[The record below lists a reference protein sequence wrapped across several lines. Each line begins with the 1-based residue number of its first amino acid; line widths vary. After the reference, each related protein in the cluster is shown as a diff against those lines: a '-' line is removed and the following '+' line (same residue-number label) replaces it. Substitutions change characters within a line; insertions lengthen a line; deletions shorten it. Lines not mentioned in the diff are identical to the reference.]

1 MGERLDEAP
10 LVTESAPADGRAS
23 GPSRPSR
30 AINRFFHGRRKL
42 GVGSLLGLPLTWML
56 VVYIGSLALLVV
68 SALYRLHPR
77 TQKPTHELTTDN
89 LVATFKFWDSDV
101 WDGVVF
107 PFLRTAGVALLVTAI
122 CAAIALPVAFFV
134 AKIAWKWTRRGLIV
148 AMLLPLW
155 AGYLVKGY
163 AWRAM
168 VSPAGGRFAA
178 AGKGGGGFLESTI
191 HWTPGFGRVA
201 IILAE
206 VYLWL
211 PYMIMPIYAGLDRL
225 PPSLL
230 DAAGDLGARPFRT
243 FRSVILP
250 MLKPSVAAGAIFT
263 FSLTLGDYI
272 VPKIVNSG
280 AERFMFGSSI
290 DSVLGAPNQPLAAAF
305 TLWPLLI
312 IILFLLSMK
321 RAGAFESL

>member
-1 MGERLDEAP
+1 MGERLDPAP
-10 LVTESAPADGRAS
+10 VVTEPIAAGGRAS

-30 AINRFFHGRRKL
+30 ALNRLFHGRRRL
-42 GVGSLLGLPLTWML
+42 GIGSLLGPPLTWML
-56 VVYIGSLALLVV
+56 VIYIGSLALLVF
-68 SALYRLHPR
+68 SALYKLHPR
-77 TQKPTHELTTDN
+77 TQKPTHELTLDN
-89 LVATFKFWDSDV
+89 VIATFKFWDSDV
-101 WDGVVF
+101 WDGVIG
-107 PFLRTAGVALLVTAI
+107 PFLRTAGVALLVTFL
-122 CAAIALPVAFFV
+122 CALIAVPVAFFIS
-134 AKIAWKWTRRGLIV
+134 KIAWRWTRRGLIV
-148 AMLLPLW
+148 SMLLPLW

-178 AGKGGGGFLESTI
+178 AGKGGGGFLESTFG
-191 HWTPGFGRVA
+191 WTPGFGRVA
-201 IILAE
+201 IVLAE
-206 VYLWL
+206 IYLWL
-211 PYMIMPIYAGLDRL
+211 PYMILPIYAGLDRL

-250 MLKPSVAAGAIFT
+250 MLRPSVAAGAIFT

-272 VPKIVNSG
+272 VPKIVNNG
-280 AERFMFGSSI
+280 TERFMFGSTI
-290 DSVLGAPNQPLAAAF
+290 DSVLGAPNQPLAAAY

-312 IILFLLSMK
+312 VILFLVAMK